1 MAFITP
7 LSFQPWKLKVNA
19 GLDYFISTSQSSHPL
34 KSERQLQY
42 LSYQIILA
50 ASTQTKIKILVSLM
64 LIWLSL
70 YRSKNWNKL
79 LCDENSSNVDRILL
93 EAVSVLFYLFIVL
106 LFIRFTLLLLLLCY
120 FSVCPVHTK
129 ALIKLIW
136 WTLFTNEEDESQR
149 EHLPMFVSIFN
160 QVFNIH
166 DWVDQFFLCT
176 LFCEKL

>member
-1 MAFITP
+1 MASITP
-7 LSFQPWKLKVNA
+7 LSFQPWKLVVNA

-34 KSERQLQY
+34 KSEWQLQY

-50 ASTQTKIKILVSLM
+50 ASTQTRIKILVSLT

-79 LCDENSSNVDRILL
+79 LCDENSSNED
-93 EAVSVLFYLFIVL
+93 E
-106 LFIRFTLLLLLLCY
+106 
-120 FSVCPVHTK
+120 K
-129 ALIKLIW
+129 K
-136 WTLFTNEEDESQR
+136 DESQR

>member
-7 LSFQPWKLKVNA
+7 LSFQLWKLKVNA
-19 GLDYFISTSQSSHPL
+19 GLDYFILTIQSSHPL

-50 ASTQTKIKILVSLM
+50 ASTQMRIKILVSLT

-79 LCDENSSNVDRILL
+79 LCDENSSNED
-93 EAVSVLFYLFIVL
+93 E
-106 LFIRFTLLLLLLCY
+106 
-120 FSVCPVHTK
+120 K
-129 ALIKLIW
+129 K
-136 WTLFTNEEDESQR
+136 DESQR